1 MQRKLLILLVFS
13 VFLFIFV
20 KTLHAEEI
28 DDDNFVL
35 VSQVDKYYKTVT
47 YYDREN
53 TKTYNFNYYNKAQ
66 SSKTYEI
73 TKEEYENQNVL
84 EPMTTTSIETTYKKL
99 TSRILQNSN
108 LFKYE
113 AILNWKNFP
122 KKRSYDIIGIG
133 FNNNVAVL
141 SSPAY
146 YTEYCLTNGICQ
158 KMTSHS
164 PKTFSNGVGTTF
176 LLPTGDLTSLST
188 TFSVIITKNDSN
200 TITNQIATADY
211 SHATKS
217 ISLNNAKNYDVT
229 SNGIVLNGIASYY
242 DEIQPA
248 IARWYGNW

>member
-84 EPMTTTSIETTYKKL
+84 EPMTTT
-99 TSRILQNSN
+99 
-108 LFKYE
+108 
-113 AILNWKNFP
+113 
-122 KKRSYDIIGIG
+122 
-133 FNNNVAVL
+133 
-141 SSPAY
+141 
-146 YTEYCLTNGICQ
+146 
-158 KMTSHS
+158 
-164 PKTFSNGVGTTF
+164 
-176 LLPTGDLTSLST
+176 
-188 TFSVIITKNDSN
+188 
-200 TITNQIATADY
+200 
-211 SHATKS
+211 
-217 ISLNNAKNYDVT
+217 
-229 SNGIVLNGIASYY
+229 
-242 DEIQPA
+242 
-248 IARWYGNW
+248 